1 MLDLTVGFLLGVM
14 TVFVTIFALFG
25 KKEEDSSNTAK
36 NWDSI
41 ENVEFSW
48 DFPFTFEDELKTRDL
63 IHNMPRMMER
73 LLDEKPVSDPAVI
86 KPGSYKV
93 NLVVRARF
101 VKLEGDSA

>member
-25 KKEEDSSNTAK
+25 KKEESDTNTGK
-36 NWDSI
+36 NWESI

-48 DFPFTFEDELKTRDL
+48 DFPFTFEDELRTRDL

-73 LLDEKPVSDPAVI
+73 LLDEKPVVDKATI
-86 KPGSYKV
+86 RPGSYKV

-101 VKLEGDSA
+101 VKLEDES